1 MLLHNIEDIRKIKI
15 KNRGVLV
22 WRYSQRTRARLAV
35 SGSSSQGVSKVTQPT
50 PVTERT
56 FGVITAVLNKRF
68 GGEVKKKRRDNQGI
82 HNSIHSVIT
91 ID

>member
-22 WRYSQRTRARLAV
+22 WRYSQRTRARPAV

-68 GGEVKKKRRDNQGI
+68 GGEVIKK
-82 HNSIHSVIT
+82 
-91 ID
+91 